1 MKNKLKNLEII
12 ENIEFTG
19 IQVIKDIKSKS
30 FYNCTFTNCDFT
42 ESDFSFSLLSDCV
55 FEDSNLSLIKLA
67 ETKLHNV
74 QFNRCKILGVDFTQI
89 SKLIFKMDFQESQIT
104 KCTFS
109 SLDLSESELIDC
121 VIHQSDFFQTNLSKS
136 DFSGSDLHDTIFE
149 DTDLTEADFTNAKNY
164 SINPLTNKVKN
175 AVFTMPDAIHL
186 LDALE
191 VNINY

>member
-1 MKNKLKNLEII
+1 MTDIQKE
-12 ENIEFTG
+12 ENFEDIEFNR
-19 IQVIKDIKSKS
+19 IQDIKDIKSKS
-30 FYNCTFTNCDFT
+30 FYNCTFKNCDFT
-42 ESDFSFSLLSDCV
+42 ESDFSFTLLSDCV

-74 QFNRCKILGVDFTQI
+74 QFNRCKIMGVDFTQI
-89 SKLIFKMDFQESQIT
+89 SKLIFKMNFQESQIT

-121 VIHQSDFFQTNLSKS
+121 IIHQSDFFQTNLSKS
-136 DFSGSDLHDTIFE
+136 NFSGSDLQDTLFE
-149 DTDLTEADFTNAKNY
+149 DTELTEADFTNAKNY

-175 AVFTMPDAIHL
+175 AQFTMPDAIHL

-191 VNINY
+191 VNINF